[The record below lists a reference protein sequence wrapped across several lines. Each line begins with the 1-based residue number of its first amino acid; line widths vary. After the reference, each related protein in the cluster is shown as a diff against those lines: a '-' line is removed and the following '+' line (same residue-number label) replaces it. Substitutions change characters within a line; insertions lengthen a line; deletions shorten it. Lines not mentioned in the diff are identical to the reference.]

1 MGSPFHA
8 PEPTAA
14 ERRRA
19 LLLSGMVVLLI
30 LLSCAL
36 SALAHDASWFRPV
49 MTVVLLAIGAV
60 LVTGSIDRAKLA
72 RSLEEREKG

>member
-1 MGSPFHA
+1 MGSPFDP

-36 SALAHDASWFRPV
+36 SGLAHDAPWFRPV
-49 MTVVLLAIGAV
+49 MTVVLLALGAV
-60 LVTGSIDRAKLA
+60 LVAGSIDRAKLA